1 MTEPETL
8 TPQLGSN
15 DETLALMEAFEMP
28 MTRETYLELAF
39 MGEAPDE
46 LSAEQ
51 EADLPEQFRK
61 D

>member
-1 MTEPETL
+1 
-8 TPQLGSN
+8 
-15 DETLALMEAFEMP
+15 MEAFEMP

-61 D
+61 Q

>member
-15 DETLALMEAFEMP
+15 DETLALMKEFKMP

>member
-1 MTEPETL
+1 MTEPLASTL
-8 TPQLGSN
+8 QPGSN
-15 DETLALMEAFEMP
+15 DETLALIEAFEIP
-28 MTRETYLELAF
+28 MTQETYLELAF

-61 D
+61 Q